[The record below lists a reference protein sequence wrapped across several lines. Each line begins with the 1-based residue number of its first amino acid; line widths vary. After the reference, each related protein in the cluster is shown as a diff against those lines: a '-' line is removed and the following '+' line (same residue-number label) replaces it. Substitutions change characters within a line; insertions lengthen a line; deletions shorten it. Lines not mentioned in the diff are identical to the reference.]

1 MVSIPRIGS
10 FENIAEL
17 APRAQFVP
25 AFKGDPSAPTNNRM
39 IVISASQLGVDPA
52 YTPQGSPANPYT
64 LAGPANPSSNPVQ
77 LGFKK
82 GDKILLTDP
91 AATGANHLREFT
103 LVNPATIGVFETVTT
118 PDATSYEFQVFRR
131 LG

>member
-1 MVSIPRIGS
+1 MASAPRVGS
-10 FENIAEL
+10 FENIVEL
-17 APRAQFVP
+17 GPRTQFVP
-25 AFKGDPSAPTNNRM
+25 AFKGVASAPTNNRL
-39 IVISASQLGVDPA
+39 VVVSASQLGVDAA
-52 YTPQGSPANPYT
+52 YTPQGTPANPYT
-64 LAGPANPSSNPVQ
+64 LAGPANTSSNPVQ
-77 LGFKK
+77 LGFNK

-91 AATGANHLREFT
+91 LATGPNHLREFT